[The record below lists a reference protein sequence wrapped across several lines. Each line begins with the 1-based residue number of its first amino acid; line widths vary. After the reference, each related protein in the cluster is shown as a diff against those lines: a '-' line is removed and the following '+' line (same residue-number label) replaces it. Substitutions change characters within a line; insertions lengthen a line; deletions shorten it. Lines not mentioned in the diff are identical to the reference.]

1 MRPCRYQYPK
11 ILISI
16 SLWMLI
22 VQGCG
27 GLPHRDA
34 CDDSLQQKIA
44 QRIAGFDGV
53 VGVYY
58 EELDRNHRVSIHG
71 DDVFPTAS
79 LIKVPILIQ
88 TMEQIESGE
97 LTWHDSLTYNS
108 SRKYAGEDLLG
119 SFKDGEKIVLSKLVD
134 LMLRY
139 SDNTASLWLQEIA
152 GSGTAIN
159 QWLSLHRF
167 EQTRV
172 NSRTPGRESDRQK
185 WGWGQTTPR
194 EMARLMKQIHARE
207 CVSPQLDDRMLRVMS
222 GSYWRD
228 EMLSVFPP
236 TVQVFSKQGA
246 VNRSRSEV
254 VIVESPAG
262 PFVLCVIT
270 RQQEDTSWESDNEGF
285 VLLRDIA
292 KLCWQHNLRPVKR

>member
-1 MRPCRYQYPK
+1 MQYCRYQYPK
-11 ILISI
+11 ILISTA
-16 SLWMLI
+16 LWMLMI
-22 VQGCG
+22 QGCG
-27 GLPHRDA
+27 GLSHRDIHN
-34 CDDSLQQKIA
+34 DSLQRKIA
-44 QRIAGFDGV
+44 QRIANFDGI

-58 EELDRNHRVSIHG
+58 EQLDHQQQISIRG
-71 DDVFPTAS
+71 DEVFPTAS

-88 TMEQIESGE
+88 TMEKIDSGE

-108 SRKYAGEDLLG
+108 SRKYAGEDLLA
-119 SFKDGEKIVLSKLVD
+119 SFKDGEKISLSKLVD

-139 SDNTASLWLQEIA
+139 SDNTASLWLQELA

-194 EMARLMKQIHARE
+194 EMARLMMQIHARE

-236 TVQVFSKQGA
+236 SVQVFSKQGA

-254 VIVESPAG
+254 VVVESPAG

-292 KLCWQHNLRPVKR
+292 KLCWQHNLRQVER